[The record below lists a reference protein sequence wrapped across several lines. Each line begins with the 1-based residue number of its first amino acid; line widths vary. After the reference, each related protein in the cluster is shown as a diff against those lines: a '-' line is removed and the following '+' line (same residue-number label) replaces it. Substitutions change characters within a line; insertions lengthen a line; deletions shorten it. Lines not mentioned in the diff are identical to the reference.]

1 MVTPVHVG
9 SGKVREIYRVD
20 EETLLLVAT
29 DRISAYDV
37 VLTQGIP
44 DKGKVLT
51 GLTHHWLTTMASI
64 CPNHLISVA
73 ASDMPDMDGAGSAG
87 SRLDGDAD
95 LAGRAMLCKAA
106 QPLPVEFVVR
116 GYLSGSGWRE
126 YKRDG
131 EVCGHRL
138 PPGLTESDRLPE
150 PLLTPSTKA
159 TEGHD
164 ENITELEAAE
174 IAGKE
179 EYEAAKT
186 YSLDLYKTA
195 AAAALERG
203 VIIADTKFEFGVYD
217 GNVILIDEVLTPDSS
232 RFWPE
237 DKYAPGG
244 GQPSFDKQY
253 VRDWLDSTGW
263 DHSPP
268 PPDLPAEVIDAT
280 RARYVEA
287 YERVTG
293 NPWEHWS
300 AVVGG

>member
-1 MVTPVHVG
+1 VVTPVHVG

-20 EETLLLVAT
+20 EGTLLLVAT

-37 VLTQGIP
+37 VLTQDIP

-51 GLTHHWLTTMASI
+51 GLTHHWLTTMSSI
-64 CPNHLISVA
+64 CPNHMISVA
-73 ASDMPDMDGAGSAG
+73 AEDLPDVGIP
-87 SRLDGDAD
+87 D
-95 LAGRAMLCKAA
+95 LPGRAMLCRAA
-106 QPLPVEFVVR
+106 EPLPIEFVVR

-126 YKRDG
+126 YKSDG
-131 EVCGHRL
+131 SVCGIRL
-138 PPGLTESDRLPE
+138 PAGLTESDRLPQ

-164 ENITELEAAE
+164 ENITEEEAAD
-174 IAGKE
+174 IAGKHR
-179 EYEAAKT
+179 YDAAKE
-186 YSLDLYKTA
+186 YALALYTTA
-195 AAAALERG
+195 AENALERG
-203 VIIADTKFEFGVYD
+203 VIIADTKFEFGVYED
-217 GNVILIDEVLTPDSS
+217 EVILIDEVLTPDSS
-232 RFWPE
+232 RFWPQDE
-237 DKYAPGG
+237 YAPGG

-268 PPDLPAEVIDAT
+268 PPDLPADVVAAT

-293 NPWEHWS
+293 HPWSHWGE
-300 AVVGG
+300 VVSGAAG

>member
-20 EETLLLVAT
+20 EGTLLLVAT

-37 VLTQGIP
+37 VLTQDIP

-51 GLTHHWLTTMASI
+51 GLTHHWLTTMSSI

-73 ASDMPDMDGAGSAG
+73 EEDLPDVGTP
-87 SRLDGDAD
+87 D
-95 LAGRAMLCKAA
+95 LPGRAMLCKAA
-106 QPLPVEFVVR
+106 APLPIEFVVR

-126 YKRDG
+126 YKKNG
-131 EVCGHRL
+131 SVCGIPL
-138 PPGLTESDRLPE
+138 PEGLTESDRLPQ

-164 ENITELEAAE
+164 ENITEEEAAE
-174 IAGKE
+174 IAGKDR
-179 EYEAAKT
+179 YDAAKE
-186 YSLDLYKTA
+186 YALALYTTA
-195 AAAALERG
+195 AEHALRRG
-203 VIIADTKFEFGVYD
+203 VIIADTKFEFGMYD
-217 GNVILIDEVLTPDSS
+217 DEVILIDEVLTPDSS
-232 RFWPE
+232 RFWPQDE
-237 DKYAPGG
+237 YRPGG

-268 PPDLPAEVIDAT
+268 PPDLPPDVIEAT
-280 RARYVEA
+280 RSRYVEA
-287 YERVTG
+287 YEKVTG
-293 NPWEHWS
+293 NPWGHWHG
-300 AVVGG
+300 VVTGAAG

>member
-20 EETLLLVAT
+20 EGTLLLVAT

-37 VLTQGIP
+37 VLTQDIP

-51 GLTHHWLTTMASI
+51 GLTHHWLTTMSSI

-73 ASDMPDMDGAGSAG
+73 EKDLPDVGIE
-87 SRLDGDAD
+87 D

-106 QPLPVEFVVR
+106 EPLPIEFVVR

-126 YKRDG
+126 YKKSRS
-131 EVCGHRL
+131 VCGIPL
-138 PPGLTESDRLPE
+138 PEGLTESDRLPQ

-164 ENITELEAAE
+164 ENITEEEAAE
-174 IAGKE
+174 IAGKDR
-179 EYEAAKT
+179 YDAAKE
-186 YSLDLYKTA
+186 YALALYTTA
-195 AAAALERG
+195 AEQALRNG
-203 VIIADTKFEFGVYD
+203 VIIADTKFEFGMYD
-217 GNVILIDEVLTPDSS
+217 DEVILIDEVLTPDSS
-232 RFWPE
+232 RFWPQ
-237 DKYAPGG
+237 DQYRPGG

-268 PPDLPAEVIDAT
+268 PPDLPPDVIEAT
-280 RARYVEA
+280 RSRYVEA
-287 YERVTG
+287 YEKVTG
-293 NPWEHWS
+293 HPWEHWS
-300 AVVGG
+300 GVVSGAAG

>member
-1 MVTPVHVG
+1 MIDPVHVG

-20 EETLLLVAT
+20 EGTLLLVAT

-37 VLTQGIP
+37 VLAQDIP

-51 GLTHHWLTTMASI
+51 GLTHHWLTTMSSI
-64 CPNHLISVA
+64 CPNHMISVA
-73 ASDMPDMDGAGSAG
+73 ASDLPDVGIP
-87 SRLDGDAD
+87 D
-95 LAGRAMLCKAA
+95 LPGRAMLCKAA
-106 QPLPVEFVVR
+106 DPLPVEFVVR

-131 EVCGHRL
+131 SVCGIPL
-138 PPGLTESDRLPE
+138 PEGLTESDRLPQ

-164 ENITELEAAE
+164 ENITEEQAAD
-174 IAGKE
+174 IAGKQH
-179 EYEAAKT
+179 YDAAKEHA
-186 YSLDLYKTA
+186 LALYTTA
-195 AAAALERG
+195 AENALQRG

-217 GNVILIDEVLTPDSS
+217 DEVILIDEVLTPDSS
-232 RFWPE
+232 RFWPQ
-237 DKYAPGG
+237 DQYRPGG

-268 PPDLPAEVIDAT
+268 PPDLPQDVIDAT
-280 RARYVEA
+280 RARYIEA
-287 YERVTG
+287 YEKVTG
-293 NPWEHWS
+293 NPWSQWQS
-300 AVVGG
+300 VVAGGGSRA